1 MDEKIAAALRAPFEP
16 NQIGHLPKITCPN
29 CSGRDSKC
37 EKHKKTKCKTC
48 KAYISTEHIHIDYVG
63 HADTTDRLLAV
74 DPAWNWEPL
83 GFNETGLPAMDGN
96 SGMWIR
102 LTVGGVTRLG
112 YGHAGSKR
120 GGDAVKEIIGDAI
133 RNGAMRFGVALD
145 LWRKESPQPVS
156 ADVPDVEVERPP
168 QTPKM
173 QCNELRGQIRAIGR
187 TRGLDV
193 AALGEQ
199 YHVWSRGGAILSEDN
214 PAALRDFLKSLQ
226 EPTDGAGES

>member
-1 MDEKIAAALRAPFEP
+1 METEIAEKLRAPFAPEKV
-16 NQIGHLPKITCPN
+16 GKLPKVTCGD
-29 CSGRDSKC
+29 CSAKDKICG
-37 EKHKKTKCKTC
+37 KHKRTTCRVC
-48 KAYISTEHIHIDYVG
+48 KAYVSTAHLHIDFVG
-63 HADTTDRLLAV
+63 HADVTDRLLTV
-74 DPAWNWEPL
+74 DPEWNWEPL

-96 SGMWIR
+96 NGMWIK
-102 LTVGGVTRLG
+102 LTIAGTTRLG
-112 YGHAGSKR
+112 YGHAGAKR

-133 RNGAMRFGVALD
+133 RNAAMRFGVALD

-156 ADVPDVEVERPP
+156 ADVPEVDVERPP
-168 QTPKM
+168 QTPKQ

-226 EPTDGAGES
+226 EPTEETGES